1 MGAPPSILGSKLR
14 LSVSSEVKRCGEHRF
29 ATGPLGP
36 ASVATARRRPQ
47 TSPMPTNK
55 VWSGSISFGLVNVPV
70 GLYAATEDKSVRF
83 HRYHVEDG
91 GRIRQKRVCEIDGEE
106 LDTADIARGYELPG
120 GDMVVMTDA
129 DFEGLPVPTLKAIT
143 VEAFVPQEQID
154 PIMYAG
160 SYYLVPDKA
169 GARAY
174 ALLRDAI
181 EKAGMT
187 AIVKIAIRERERLAA
202 IRVREEVLVLET
214 MLWPDEV
221 REAVEVPESSAGA
234 DELAAAQALIDQ
246 MTVDFDPEQ
255 YTDHYREALLA
266 AIDAKAEGREVIT
279 PPAPPEEAGGKVL
292 DLMAALK
299 ASVEQAKM
307 TREEPKKR
315 AAAHPKSK
323 KKTAKSATRRS
334 A

>member
-1 MGAPPSILGSKLR
+1 
-14 LSVSSEVKRCGEHRF
+14 
-29 ATGPLGP
+29 
-36 ASVATARRRPQ
+36 
-47 TSPMPTNK
+47 MPTNK